1 MIQAHALSHTMRTT
15 LRTRQWD
22 ALWPLNNKTRFS
34 SDEVPLWDA
43 DKLELM
49 FFSML
54 YENCLAL
61 KWHCSIKLGW
71 RGHLKHPMLTHGS
84 AVTLAAWGKWGQ
96 RLFWAVSLAASVLSN
111 IHHSCKT
118 WPLRCERKYWFHCWA
133 DLHWGGIMKWANKTS
148 GTAQIFIWATVTRN
162 QKGQTLWL
170 DDKPG
175 KCSVGQ
181 GNALLPCGRWPG
193 QSSK

>member
-1 MIQAHALSHTMRTT
+1 MCLCTCVTHDTGSCPLTHSMRTT

-49 FFSML
+49 FFSMR

-84 AVTLAAWGKWGQ
+84 AVTLAAWAKWGQ

-133 DLHWGGIMKWANKTS
+133 GWHWGGILKWANKTS
-148 GTAQIFIWATVTRN
+148 GTAEIFI
-162 QKGQTLWL
+162 
-170 DDKPG
+170 
-175 KCSVGQ
+175 
-181 GNALLPCGRWPG
+181 
-193 QSSK
+193 